1 MDKIQL
7 NTARISEL
15 SDSIQLL
22 TVDLD
27 EVVGNITTDEEA
39 PLTEKKR
46 AYSLSNAVNSLAE
59 SISSEAGKIDQLRFE
74 DTTPEPSNEKPG
86 SPTVVS
92 LNTNKEDQR
101 TPALSPAWYE
111 YDLDGKVTDLML
123 IDGLNY
129 CFRDVRA
136 ISVLLM
142 SAGRDPDIVINE
154 ATLCQTG
161 LMLCDKMSEADHF
174 VELWSKANTDIK

>member
-7 NTARISEL
+7 NTARISVL
-15 SDSIQLL
+15 SDSIQSL
-22 TVDLD
+22 TLDL
-27 EVVGNITTDEEA
+27 EEA
-39 PLTEKKR
+39 IGNDEKKR
-46 AYSLSNAVNSLAE
+46 AYSASTAVNSLAE

-86 SPTVVS
+86 SPTVVN

-123 IDGLNY
+123 TDGLNH
-129 CFRDVRA
+129 CFNEVRA
-136 ISVLLM
+136 ISELLM
-142 SAGRDPDIVINE
+142 SAGRDPDVVISGS
-154 ATLCQTG
+154 AISQTA
-161 LMLCDKMSEADHF
+161 LILSDKMTEADHF
-174 VELWSKANTDIK
+174 VELWRKANTDIK